1 MSDFFPIRLTTT
13 TTTRVVK
20 WFSYSRFHMCP
31 PGTWFLNGR
40 TTATEMVG
48 KRWSPVTEFS
58 QEADGIIIIRQEGT
72 VISFTENEFFCFS
85 PSKSQATFLAR
96 AFK

>member
-1 MSDFFPIRLTTT
+1 
-13 TTTRVVK
+13 
-20 WFSYSRFHMCP
+20 MCP

-72 VISFTENEFFCFS
+72 VISFTENEFF
-85 PSKSQATFLAR
+85 FLR
-96 AFK
+96 QNRKPLSWHEPLNRIFLCRLSFLFE